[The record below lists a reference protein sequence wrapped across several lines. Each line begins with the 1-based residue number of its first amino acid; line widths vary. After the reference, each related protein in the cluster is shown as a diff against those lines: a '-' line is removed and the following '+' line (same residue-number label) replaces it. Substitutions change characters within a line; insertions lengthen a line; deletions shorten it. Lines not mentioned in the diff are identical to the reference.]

1 MSGSAAGPAPEGGSA
16 PRGARRAVVTLL
28 GLLVLLGGAGVAVAA
43 TTRAPADREV
53 GDAVVVTPAPTPLPA
68 VPTGPAAP
76 TGPQPAPSTT
86 LGDDGDGDDGDDDDG
101 EVVVPPAPTGD
112 DDADDHGD
120 GDDGPDDGPDDGDD
134 G

>member
-86 LGDDGDGDDGDDDDG
+86 LGDDDGDDGDDDDG